1 MVPKQY
7 ALIFS
12 PLATSSLFCSAV
24 HSISPI
30 PISSDDGKQ
39 ELEGIV
45 LSGGPEGKV

>member
-1 MVPKQY
+1 MPWY
-7 ALIFS
+7 
-12 PLATSSLFCSAV
+12 LARLRQAHYFCSAV
-24 HSISPI
+24 HSIPPI